1 MKKDLISITDYTKDE
16 YLKIMD
22 LAAEFEVNPNQDLLK
37 GKVVASLFFE
47 PSTRTRLSF
56 ETAIS
61 RLGGRIV
68 GFADPGSSSATKG
81 ETLHDTIRMVSNY
94 ADLIVMRHPLEGAAR
109 YAAEISPIPVINA
122 GDGANQH
129 PTQTLLDMYSIL
141 KTQGRLDNINIFM
154 VGDLKYGRTVHSLLM
169 ALSQFEKPI
178 FNFIA
183 PSELQMPEEY
193 KLYLKDLGIKYF
205 EHKEFTDI
213 INEADI
219 IYMTR
224 VQKERFS
231 DPIEY
236 EKVKNVYILR
246 NAMLKNTKSNLKI
259 LHPLPR
265 VNEIHPDVDKSSKAY
280 YFDQAR
286 NGVFTREAIIAHTMN
301 LK

>member
-1 MKKDLISITDYTKDE
+1 M
-16 YLKIMD
+16 
-22 LAAEFEVNPNQDLLK
+22 
-37 GKVVASLFFE
+37 
-47 PSTRTRLSF
+47 
-56 ETAIS
+56 
-61 RLGGRIV
+61 GGRII
-68 GFADPGSSSATKG
+68 GFADSGSSSVSKG

-94 ADLIVMRHPLEGAAR
+94 ADLIVMRHPLEGSSR
-109 YAAEISPIPVINA
+109 YAAEVSKVPVINA

-141 KTQGRLDNINIFM
+141 KTQGTLDNINIFM

-169 ALSQFEKPI
+169 AMSQFENPI

-183 PSELQMPEEY
+183 PPELQMPEEY
-193 KLYLKDLGIKYF
+193 KIHLREKNIRFF
-205 EHKEFTDI
+205 EHIEFTDI
-213 INEADI
+213 INAADI

-236 EKVKNVYILR
+236 EKVKDVYIL
-246 NAMLKNTKSNLKI
+246 NEKMLEHTKPNVRI

-265 VNEIHPDVDKSSKAY
+265 VNEVSTDVDTDEKAY
-280 YFDQAR
+280 YFTQAL
-286 NGVFTREAIIAHTMN
+286 NGVYTRQAIIAHIMN